1 MAYKYVQYENG
12 KFQTTDEGGGGGSL
26 SYSTTEHEVGT
37 WIDGSTIYE
46 ITIDLNGGLLYNN
59 IWNNWYIDGSYIDK
73 IINTE
78 CIMHIM
84 DDDTVMQFSAPFY
97 IRIQNGYML
106 FMVSDPSSAYSFYYT
121 DYLTIRY
128 TKVTTSS

>member
-12 KFQTTDEGGGGGSL
+12 KFQTTDKGGGGGS

-37 WIDGSTIYE
+37 WIDDSVIYE
-46 ITIDLNGGLLYNN
+46 ITIDLTGGALYNN
-59 IWNNWYIDGSYIDK
+59 TWNNWYIDGSYIDK
-73 IINTE
+73 IINVE
-78 CIMHIM
+78 CVMHIV
-84 DDDTVMQFSAPFY
+84 DDGTTMQFAVPFY

-106 FMVSDPSSAYSFYYT
+106 FMASDPSNTYDYYYT

-128 TKVTTSS
+128 TKVTASS